1 MIWITSNKVSIKLL
15 QHKNQKKKKTILS
28 QPLLRRVHQAT
39 QVRISKLV
47 TGRGIIVKSEKIS
60 GWLLPYWILYRFG
73 VEYEENLHAASG
85 LCNHAQK

>member
-1 MIWITSNKVSIKLL
+1 MDHQQQS
-15 QHKNQKKKKTILS
+15 QHKTPAKKKKKTILS

-60 GWLLPYWILYRFG
+60 GWLLDFIPFRSR
-73 VEYEENLHAASG
+73 V
-85 LCNHAQK
+85 